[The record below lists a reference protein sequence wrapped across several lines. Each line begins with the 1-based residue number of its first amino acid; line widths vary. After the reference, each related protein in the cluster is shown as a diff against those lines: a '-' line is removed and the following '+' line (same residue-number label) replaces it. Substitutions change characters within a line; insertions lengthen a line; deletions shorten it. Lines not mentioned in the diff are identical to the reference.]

1 MSLQFHHIGV
11 ACLDLEAETRRLATL
26 GYVGEG
32 VDFTDPIQGVRGRF
46 LNGGGPRLELLAP
59 LTEVGV
65 LTTWLKA
72 GVKLYHLGYETAD
85 FDSDLARIRS
95 AGAKIVVPPV
105 PAVAFETRRI
115 VFLMMP
121 NMLLTELIATKK

>member
-11 ACLDLEAETRRLATL
+11 ACLDLDVETRRLMAL
-26 GYVGEG
+26 GYAVEG

-65 LTTWLKA
+65 LTPWLKA
-72 GVKLYHLGYETAD
+72 GVKLYHLAYETTN
-85 FDSDLARIRS
+85 FDKELARMRS
-95 AGAKIVVPPV
+95 SGAKVVVTPV
-105 PAVAFETRRI
+105 PAVAFGHRKIT
-115 VFLMMP
+115 FLMLP
-121 NMLLTELIATKK
+121 NMLMTELIETAR